1 MSTLSSV
8 CAAVDRGLSDMS
20 TETHSARWVR
30 CPSCGGKALYAPEN
44 PFRPFCTPVCKN
56 IDFGA
61 WASEEFAIEA
71 QPEPEDDPT
80 AL

>member
-1 MSTLSSV
+1 MNKLTADSSP
-8 CAAVDRGLSDMS
+8 
-20 TETHSARWVR
+20 TQARWVT
-30 CPSCGGKALYAPEN
+30 CPSCGQRALYGPEN

-71 QPEPEDDPT
+71 QPDPHDDPGSST
-80 AL
+80 